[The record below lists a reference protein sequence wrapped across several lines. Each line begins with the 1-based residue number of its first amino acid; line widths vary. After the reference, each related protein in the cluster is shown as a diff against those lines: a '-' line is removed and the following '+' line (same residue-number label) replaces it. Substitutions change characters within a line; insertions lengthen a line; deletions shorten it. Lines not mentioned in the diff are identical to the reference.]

1 MLVCLIPVSAGLMIT
16 LVMST
21 FLMQLENGSICKE
34 INSTSSV
41 INKWYLALFLKYWG
55 KKLIL
60 SFMTIL
66 FIDKALVVLYSQV
79 CHRQMWMEVIMRNL
93 LIGSRQDTG
102 RHDHNYPEKY
112 FSQGIVTRQLLGNIS
127 ENRLIAELI
136 CLLSYLYLQSGACSW
151 LWVTWVGSRVTWINT
166 SDQRLQSFTF
176 ILSC

>member
-1 MLVCLIPVSAGLMIT
+1 M
-16 LVMST
+16 
-21 FLMQLENGSICKE
+21 
-34 INSTSSV
+34 
-41 INKWYLALFLKYWG
+41 
-55 KKLIL
+55 IL

-93 LIGSRQDTG
+93 LIGSRKDTG

-136 CLLSYLYLQSGACSW
+136 CLLSYLYL
-151 LWVTWVGSRVTWINT
+151 
-166 SDQRLQSFTF
+166 
-176 ILSC
+176 